1 LSHCLTVLE
10 VSSRTWQEKR
20 RESARQEILT
30 AAWEAAHEH
39 GLGALTLRDVAA
51 RVGMRAPSLYWHFDS
66 KMALYDAMFGQAWA
80 SYLEVQKELVAR
92 PSAPPRRV
100 LKTIARTFF
109 EFCVRDP
116 VRHELMNLRSIPRFT
131 PSPEAYAPA
140 VEVLEQLRCLLMR
153 LGISD
158 ESGADLFT
166 ALLAGL
172 IDQQL
177 ANEPGGDRW
186 ASLLD
191 RTVEMYATEMNVP
204 QDD

>member
-1 LSHCLTVLE
+1 VLE
-10 VSSRTWQEKR
+10 VSSATWQEKR
-20 RESARQEILT
+20 RESARQEILA
-30 AAWEAAHEH
+30 AAWESAHEH
-39 GLGALTLRDVAA
+39 GLGALTLRDVAV

-66 KMALYDAMFGQAWA
+66 KTALYDAMFGQAWA

-92 PSAPPRRV
+92 PSASPRRV

-109 EFCVRDP
+109 EFSVRDP

-158 ESGADLFT
+158 ETGADLFT

-186 ASLLD
+186 ARLLD
-191 RTVEMYATEMNVP
+191 RTVDMYATEMNVP